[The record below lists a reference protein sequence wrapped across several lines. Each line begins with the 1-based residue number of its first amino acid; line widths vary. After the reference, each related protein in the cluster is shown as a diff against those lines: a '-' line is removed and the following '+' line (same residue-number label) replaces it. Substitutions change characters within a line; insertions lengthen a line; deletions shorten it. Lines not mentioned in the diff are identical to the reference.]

1 MSAQKPND
9 KFEKATEQSV
19 AEQPMQLPLAVTLP
33 DDELFDSFYQGGN
46 EQLIAHLID
55 VIENQQRS
63 FSYTLIAG
71 AKNSGKSHLLYA
83 SCVKAQELGLSN
95 VLLPLEQLVQM
106 KPQLLDGLE
115 QYDVVCIDNIE
126 VIAGNRQWENA
137 LFYLFNLLD
146 GAGKTLIMAS
156 SDIPTKLN
164 LTLPDLVSRLD
175 WGVSFQTKAL
185 CDDDKVKALQM
196 RAKLRGL
203 TLSNE
208 AGKFLISRLTRDIRS
223 LIHALDR
230 LDKASIAMQRKL
242 TIPFIKSILSL

>member
-1 MSAQKPND
+1 
-9 KFEKATEQSV
+9 
-19 AEQPMQLPLAVTLP
+19 
-33 DDELFDSFYQGGN
+33 
-46 EQLIAHLID
+46 
-55 VIENQQRS
+55 
-63 FSYTLIAG
+63 
-71 AKNSGKSHLLYA
+71 
-83 SCVKAQELGLSN
+83 
-95 VLLPLEQLVQM
+95 
-106 KPQLLDGLE
+106 
-115 QYDVVCIDNIE
+115 
-126 VIAGNRQWENA
+126 
-137 LFYLFNLLD
+137 
-146 GAGKTLIMAS
+146 MAS